1 MTQEQF
7 KSLDQKMKNSASI
20 EELNTYLIEFLNNV
34 AVPEE
39 FYERDGVEHVYSKK
53 DTTKLFKIKKYKLY
67 NYWADKL
74 SSVGV
79 HVLLSDYPKLE
90 AVVNEVRELNKIS
103 SDIHKKFNTH
113 RKAELKRIKI
123 ASPSFQ
129 IVQSKLNN
137 VLEEIRLL
145 EEKRQ
150 LIQMQYDEWIDNTV
164 YSIEKDA
171 GFINP
176 NIRLDELNKKL
187 K

>member
-7 KSLDQKMKNSASI
+7 RLLDEKMKNSETI
-20 EELNTYLIEFLNNV
+20 EELNSYLIEFLNNDSIKLYLKETYNWQGTHIT
-34 AVPEE
+34 EE
-39 FYERDGVEHVYSKK
+39 
-53 DTTKLFKIKKYKLY
+53 DTVFLLQIKKYRLY
-67 NYWADKL
+67 SIIDLKDL
-74 SSVGV
+74 GIP
-79 HVLLSDYPKLE
+79 LELSDYPKLE
-90 AVVNEVRELNKIS
+90 AVVNEVRELNKTS

-150 LIQMQYDEWIDNTV
+150 LIQTQYDEWIDNTV

>member
-1 MTQEQF
+1 M
-7 KSLDQKMKNSASI
+7 
-20 EELNTYLIEFLNNV
+20 
-34 AVPEE
+34 
-39 FYERDGVEHVYSKK
+39 
-53 DTTKLFKIKKYKLY
+53 KLFKIKKYKLY
-67 NYWADKL
+67 NYWAKEL
-74 SSVGV
+74 SRVSVPI
-79 HVLLSDYPKLE
+79 LLSDYPKLE
-90 AVVNEVRELNKIS
+90 AVVNEVRELNKSS

-113 RKAELKRIKI
+113 RKAELKRIKSE
-123 ASPSFQ
+123 SPEFQ

-176 NIRLDELNKKL
+176 NIRLAELNEKL